1 MEEKRQSIFKELKRR
16 MNYLQDELGYEVLF
30 IALQGSQ
37 NYGMDIYTEEY
48 KSDIDCMAVVLPSF
62 DNFVDNSTA
71 VSTTLVLDNNE
82 HINIKDIRLMFE
94 LF

>member
-1 MEEKRQSIFKELKRR
+1 MDRKQEIFKELKRR
-16 MNYLQDELGYEVLF
+16 MNYLQDDLGYEVLF

-37 NYGMDIYTEEY
+37 NYNMAIYMPDY

-62 DNFVDNSTA
+62 DDFVGNKPA

-82 HINIKDIRLMFE
+82 HINIKDIRIFRVIVY
-94 LF
+94 